1 MPHKGFLFDRISH
14 NRAEKRKIA
23 MLFLIVPLA
32 LFVAVRA
39 ARAVRE
45 SLRGVPRSNRDWI
58 WY

>member
-1 MPHKGFLFDRISH
+1 
-14 NRAEKRKIA
+14 
-23 MLFLIVPLA
+23 MLFLIIPLG
-32 LFVAVRA
+32 LLVAVRA

>member
-1 MPHKGFLFDRISH
+1 
-14 NRAEKRKIA
+14 
-23 MLFLIVPLA
+23 MLFLIIPLGLY
-32 LFVAVRA
+32 LFVRA